1 MKGTP
6 GFRGST
12 APTED
17 TGPQDG
23 PHKKGLKTPAPET
36 LAPRH
41 RPARVQQTIPDIDER
56 ELTTN
61 VVYCV
66 ARVK

>member
-1 MKGTP
+1 
-6 GFRGST
+6 
-12 APTED
+12 
-17 TGPQDG
+17 
-23 PHKKGLKTPAPET
+23 
-36 LAPRH
+36 
-41 RPARVQQTIPDIDER
+41 VQQTIPDIDER